1 MIESEKIFEQ
11 ICRNKYSIISKMAGD
26 KKKYIYGAG
35 VGGRIFAR
43 IIIEKKDSFEAFI
56 DRRAKEMSLVEFHK
70 VLLLSDIERDN
81 AFIIVALRSYD
92 GDVIWEIKRNGYLDN
107 QIYVIA
113 AGYETESEDKI
124 FRGCLIG
131 RFTYGY
137 KELLKDFPLAISI
150 GRYCSIN
157 ASARIVNNH
166 SMDCVSTHPF
176 LDHPQFM
183 DWEKYIERK
192 ELLYAYGTHC
202 SNAGYDDSPIRN
214 NMPIVIGNDVWIGAN
229 VIILPGVKIGDG
241 AVLAAGAVIT
251 KDVHPY
257 EIVGGVPARLIRKRF
272 SDYIIE
278 KLLKIKWWE
287 WEHAKIQDNAE
298 YFLNP
303 KVFVELFSHDKL

>member
-11 ICRNKYSIISKMAGD
+11 VCRNKYIIISEMAGHR
-26 KKKYIYGAG
+26 KKYIYGAG
-35 VGGRIFAR
+35 VGGRIFAK
-43 IIIEKKDSFEAFI
+43 IMTEKKDIFEAFI
-56 DRRAKEMSLVEFHK
+56 DRRAKEMSLVDSHK

-81 AFIIVALRSYD
+81 AFIIVALRGYD
-92 GDVIWEIKRNGYLDN
+92 GYAIEEIKRNGFLEN

-113 AGYETESEDKI
+113 AGCETESEDKI
-124 FRGCLIG
+124 YRGCYVG

-157 ASARIVNNH
+157 TSARIVNNH
-166 SMDCVSTHPF
+166 AIDCISTHPF
-176 LDHPQFM
+176 IDHPKFM
-183 DWEKYIERK
+183 NWEEYIERK
-192 ELLYAYGTHC
+192 KVLNTYGTYF
-202 SNAGYDDSPIRN
+202 SNVGYDDSPIRN
-214 NMPIVIGNDVWIGAN
+214 NNPIVIGNDVWIGAN

-257 EIVGGVPARLIRKRF
+257 EIVGGVPAKLIRKRF

-287 WEHAKIQDNAE
+287 WKHAKIQENVE

-303 KVFVELFSHDKL
+303 EVFVEMFI